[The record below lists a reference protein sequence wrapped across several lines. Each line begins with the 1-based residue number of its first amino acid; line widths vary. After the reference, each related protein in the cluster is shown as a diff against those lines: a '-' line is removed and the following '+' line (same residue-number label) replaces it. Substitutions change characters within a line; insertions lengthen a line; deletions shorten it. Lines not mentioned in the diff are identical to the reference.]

1 MVVGIAKHYISL
13 LPQRIAENKI
23 NNINVSILKS
33 IILFSDSSNR
43 VRQHTDKKRLVD
55 KKMVLFISPP
65 GWGLDCP
72 L

>member
-55 KKMVLFISPP
+55 KKKVLFISPP